1 MIIHSIKITNF
12 KSIYGSQTFNFDNL
26 KGLIKLSGPIGSGKT
41 TIAEAILWGLY
52 GTVKG
57 QNNGQLISWNAK
69 SCEIELWLTSK
80 NKDVHIVRNIFQPLI
95 VEIDG
100 KTLSASSKRNTQE
113 ILEDEVYDVPKLA
126 VTKMCV
132 ISFNAFN
139 SLASMSPGETKIFLD
154 DIFGFKLFSDYNNEV
169 IIERKAQQNEQIKL
183 NSIYEETLK
192 QIEKLKEKQAAQTM
206 QLKESVDL
214 SNIQNQR
221 KLLVD
226 KGISLKNQKA
236 DIKKERDNKNSEF
249 ESKIQVFVAK
259 MSEAAILGKQAKNH
273 YNTFKS
279 GICPTCG
286 QKIDQAHIDEY
297 KIKMEEYAAIYR
309 ENDAEKKKLEEEKQ
323 VTYQSYL
330 NKMAQYDADMDALR
344 KQISVIDAELKS
356 YNDSVQL
363 IQDNYDEL
371 IKEFENKVTNIKN
384 ELDKC
389 DVEIGEWNEMNELF
403 TKTLRYNL
411 LETLI
416 PHINKS
422 IQFFINKMD
431 QSYKVQYDQEFKAH
445 IFVDGWD
452 KEIAYNNLSTG
463 QRKSLDLAII
473 FGILQN
479 VITTIDFNV
488 FVLDELFSNMDSD
501 ARNIMLNLLK
511 ETMSEDKTIFVINH
525 AEMADDF
532 FRFKIRVKLDQIK
545 IKSQTKKNKEEVVVK
560 ASKYELINF
569 NDNILQTKARS

>member
-1 MIIHSIKITNF
+1 MIIHNIKITNF

-57 QNNGQLISWNAK
+57 QNNGQLVSWNAK
-69 SCEIELWLTSK
+69 ACEIEMNLTSK
-80 NKDVHIVRNIFQPLI
+80 NKEVHIIRNIYQPLI
-95 VEIDG
+95 VEING
-100 KTLSASSKRNTQE
+100 KTLLASSKRNTQE
-113 ILEDEVYDVPKLA
+113 ILEDEIYDVPKLA

-139 SLASMSPGETKIFLD
+139 SLAAMSPSETKIFLD

-169 IIERKAQQNEQIKL
+169 IIERKAQQNEQLKL

-192 QIEKLKEKQAAQTM
+192 QIEQLREKQAAQTI
-206 QLKESVDL
+206 QLQESVDL
-214 SNIQNQR
+214 SGIQSKRTKLVNQG
-221 KLLVD
+221 VT
-226 KGISLKNQKA
+226 LKNKKE
-236 DIKKERDNKNSEF
+236 DIKKERDTKNKEF
-249 ESKIQVFVAK
+249 ESQIQVFVAK
-259 MSEAAILGKQAKNH
+259 MSEAATLGKQAKNH

-297 KIKMEEYAAIYR
+297 KNKMEEYANVYR
-309 ENDAEKKKLEEEKQ
+309 TNEAEKKKIEEIKQ
-323 VTYQSYL
+323 KSYNSYL
-330 NKMAQYDADMDALR
+330 TKMAECDTEMDSLR
-344 KQISVIDAELKS
+344 KQISAIDAELKS

-371 IKEFENKVTNIKN
+371 IKEYEEKAKTIKE

-431 QSYKVQYDQEFKAH
+431 QSYKVQYDQEFKPH

-479 VITTIDFNV
+479 VITSIDFNV

-511 ETMSEDKTIFVINH
+511 ETMSEDKTIFVMNH

-532 FRFKIRVKLDQIK
+532 FKFKIRVKLE
-545 IKSQTKKNKEEVVVK
+545 SKKMVTQNKRNREDVVVK
-560 ASKYELINF
+560 ASKYELVKF
-569 NDNILQTKARS
+569 

>member
-1 MIIHSIKITNF
+1 MIIHNIKITNF

-57 QNNGQLISWNAK
+57 QNNGQLVSWNAK
-69 SCEIELWLTSK
+69 ACEIEMNLTSK
-80 NKDVHIVRNIFQPLI
+80 NKEVHIIRNIYQPLI
-95 VEIDG
+95 VEING
-100 KTLSASSKRNTQE
+100 KTLLASSKRNTQE
-113 ILEDEVYDVPKLA
+113 ILEDEIYDVPKLA

-139 SLASMSPGETKIFLD
+139 SLAAMSPSETKIFLD

-169 IIERKAQQNEQIKL
+169 IIERKAQQNEQLKL

-192 QIEKLKEKQAAQTM
+192 QIEQLREKQAAQTI
-206 QLKESVDL
+206 QLQESVDL
-214 SNIQNQR
+214 SGIQSKRAKLVNQG
-221 KLLVD
+221 VA
-226 KGISLKNQKA
+226 LKNKKE
-236 DIKKERDNKNSEF
+236 DIKKERDTKNKEF
-249 ESKIQVFVAK
+249 ESQIQVFVAK
-259 MSEAAILGKQAKNH
+259 MSEAATLGKQAKNH

-297 KIKMEEYAAIYR
+297 KNKMEEYANVYR
-309 ENDAEKKKLEEEKQ
+309 TNEAEKKKIEEIKQ
-323 VTYQSYL
+323 KSYNSYL
-330 NKMAQYDADMDALR
+330 TKMAECDTEMDSLR
-344 KQISVIDAELKS
+344 KQISAIDAELKS

-371 IKEFENKVTNIKN
+371 IKEYETKAKTIKE

-431 QSYKVQYDQEFKAH
+431 QSYKVQYDQEFKPH

-479 VITTIDFNV
+479 VITSIDFNV

-511 ETMSEDKTIFVINH
+511 ETMSEDKTIFVMNH

-532 FRFKIRVKLDQIK
+532 FKFKIRVKLE
-545 IKSQTKKNKEEVVVK
+545 SKKMVTQNKRNREDVVVK
-560 ASKYELINF
+560 ASKYELVKF
-569 NDNILQTKARS
+569 

>member
-1 MIIHSIKITNF
+1 MIIHNIKITNF

-57 QNNGQLISWNAK
+57 QNNGQLVSWNAK
-69 SCEIELWLTSK
+69 ACEIEMNLTSK
-80 NKDVHIVRNIFQPLI
+80 NKEVHIIRNIYQPLI
-95 VEIDG
+95 VEING
-100 KTLSASSKRNTQE
+100 KTLLASSKRNTQE
-113 ILEDEVYDVPKLA
+113 ILEDEIYDVPKLA

-139 SLASMSPGETKIFLD
+139 SLAAMSPSETKIFLD

-169 IIERKAQQNEQIKL
+169 IIERKAQQNEQLKL

-192 QIEKLKEKQAAQTM
+192 QIEQLREKQAAQTI
-206 QLKESVDL
+206 QLQESVDL
-214 SNIQNQR
+214 SGIQSKRAKLVNQG
-221 KLLVD
+221 VT
-226 KGISLKNQKA
+226 LKNKKE
-236 DIKKERDNKNSEF
+236 DIKKERDTKNKEF
-249 ESKIQVFVAK
+249 ESQIQVFVAK
-259 MSEAAILGKQAKNH
+259 MSEAATLGKQAKNH

-297 KIKMEEYAAIYR
+297 KNKMEEYANVYR
-309 ENDAEKKKLEEEKQ
+309 TNEAEKKKIEEIKQ
-323 VTYQSYL
+323 KSYNSYL
-330 NKMAQYDADMDALR
+330 TKMAECDAEMDSLR
-344 KQISVIDAELKS
+344 KQISAIDAELKS

-371 IKEFENKVTNIKN
+371 IKEYEEKAKTIKE

-431 QSYKVQYDQEFKAH
+431 QSYKVQYDQEFKPH

-479 VITTIDFNV
+479 VITSIDFNV

-511 ETMSEDKTIFVINH
+511 ETMSEDKTIFVMNH

-532 FRFKIRVKLDQIK
+532 FKFKIRVKLE
-545 IKSQTKKNKEEVVVK
+545 SKKMVTQNKRNREDVVVK
-560 ASKYELINF
+560 ASKYELVKF
-569 NDNILQTKARS
+569 

>member
-1 MIIHSIKITNF
+1 MIIHNIKITNF

-57 QNNGQLISWNAK
+57 QNNGQLVSWNAK
-69 SCEIELWLTSK
+69 ACEIEMNLTSK
-80 NKDVHIVRNIFQPLI
+80 NKEVHIIRNIYQPLI
-95 VEIDG
+95 VEING
-100 KTLSASSKRNTQE
+100 KTLLASSKRNTQE
-113 ILEDEVYDVPKLA
+113 ILEDEIYDVPKLA

-139 SLASMSPGETKIFLD
+139 SLAAMSPSETKIFLD

-169 IIERKAQQNEQIKL
+169 IIERKAQQNEQLKL

-192 QIEKLKEKQAAQTM
+192 QIEQLREKQAAQTI
-206 QLKESVDL
+206 QLQESVDL
-214 SNIQNQR
+214 SGIQLKRTKLVNQG
-221 KLLVD
+221 VA
-226 KGISLKNQKA
+226 LKNKKE
-236 DIKKERDNKNSEF
+236 DIKKERDTKNKEF
-249 ESKIQVFVAK
+249 ESQIQVFVAK
-259 MSEAAILGKQAKNH
+259 MSEAATLGKQAKNH

-297 KIKMEEYAAIYR
+297 KNKMEEYANVYR
-309 ENDAEKKKLEEEKQ
+309 TNEAEKKKIEEIKQ
-323 VTYQSYL
+323 KSYNSYL
-330 NKMAQYDADMDALR
+330 TKMAECDTEMDSLR
-344 KQISVIDAELKS
+344 KQISAIDAELKS

-371 IKEFENKVTNIKN
+371 IKEYEEKAKTIKE

-431 QSYKVQYDQEFKAH
+431 QSYKVQYDQEFKPH

-479 VITTIDFNV
+479 VITSIDFNV

-511 ETMSEDKTIFVINH
+511 ETMSEDKTIFVMNH

-532 FRFKIRVKLDQIK
+532 FKFKIRVKLE
-545 IKSQTKKNKEEVVVK
+545 SKKMVTQNKRNREDVVVK
-560 ASKYELINF
+560 ASKYELVKF
-569 NDNILQTKARS
+569 

>member
-1 MIIHSIKITNF
+1 MIIHQLKITNF
-12 KSIYGSQTFNFDNL
+12 KSIYGTQTFNFDNL
-26 KGLIKLSGPIGSGKT
+26 KGLIKLSGPIGAGKT

-69 SCEIELWLTSK
+69 ACEIEINLTSK
-80 NKDVHIVRNIFQPLI
+80 NKEVHIVRNIYQPLI
-95 VEIDG
+95 VEVNG

-113 ILEDEVYDVPKLA
+113 ILEEEIYDVPKLA
-126 VTKMCV
+126 ITKMCV

-139 SLASMSPGETKIFLD
+139 SLAAMSPGETKIFLD

-169 IIERKAQQNEQIKL
+169 VIERKFQQNEQLKL

-192 QIEKLKEKQAAQTM
+192 QIDQLKEKQTSQTM

-214 SNIQNQR
+214 TGIQSQR
-221 KLLVD
+221 TELVN
-226 KGISLKNQKA
+226 KGVSIKNKKSE
-236 DIKKERDNKNSEF
+236 IKKERDLKNKEF
-249 ESKIQVFVAK
+249 ENRIQEFIAK
-259 MSEAAILGKQAKNH
+259 MSEAATLGKQAKNN

-279 GICPTCG
+279 GVCPTCG
-286 QKIDQAHIDEY
+286 QKIDQEHIDTY
-297 KIKMEEYAAIYR
+297 KNKMEEYAKIYR
-309 ENDAEKKKLEEEKQ
+309 DNESEKKKLEIEKHN
-323 VTYQSYL
+323 VYETYLLRMNECDS
-330 NKMAQYDADMDALR
+330 DMDSLR
-344 KQISVIDAELKS
+344 KNISIIDAKLKS

-371 IKEFENKVTNIKN
+371 IKEYEEKAKTIKE

-431 QSYKVQYDQEFKAH
+431 QSYKIQYDQEFKPH

-479 VITTIDFNV
+479 VITSIDFNV

-511 ETMSEDKTIFVINH
+511 DTMSNDKTIFVMNH

-532 FRFKIRVKLDQIK
+532 FKYKIRVKLEPRKMI
-545 IKSQTKKNKEEVVVK
+545 SQNKKNKETVVVK
-560 ASKYELINF
+560 ASKYELIKF
-569 NDNILQTKARS
+569 N

>member
-1 MIIHSIKITNF
+1 MIIHQLKITNF
-12 KSIYGSQTFNFDNL
+12 KSIYGTQTFNFDNL
-26 KGLIKLSGPIGSGKT
+26 KGLIKLSGPIGAGKT

-69 SCEIELWLTSK
+69 ACEIEINLTSK
-80 NKDVHIVRNIFQPLI
+80 NKEVHIVRNIYQPLI
-95 VEIDG
+95 VEVNG

-113 ILEDEVYDVPKLA
+113 ILEEEIYDVPKLA
-126 VTKMCV
+126 ITKMCV

-139 SLASMSPGETKIFLD
+139 SLAAMSPGETKIFLD

-169 IIERKAQQNEQIKL
+169 VIERKVQQNEQLKL

-192 QIEKLKEKQAAQTM
+192 QIDQLKEKQTSQTM

-214 SNIQNQR
+214 TGIQSQR
-221 KLLVD
+221 TELVN
-226 KGISLKNQKA
+226 KGVSIKNKKSE
-236 DIKKERDNKNSEF
+236 IKKERDLKNKEF
-249 ESKIQVFVAK
+249 ENRIQEFIAK
-259 MSEAAILGKQAKNH
+259 MSEAATLGKQAKNN

-279 GICPTCG
+279 GVCPTCG
-286 QKIDQAHIDEY
+286 QKIDQEHIDTY
-297 KIKMEEYAAIYR
+297 KNKMEEYAKIYR
-309 ENDAEKKKLEEEKQ
+309 DNESEKKKLEIEKHN
-323 VTYQSYL
+323 VYETYLLRMNECDS
-330 NKMAQYDADMDALR
+330 DMDSLR
-344 KQISVIDAELKS
+344 KNISIIDAKLKS

-363 IQDNYDEL
+363 IQDNYDDL
-371 IKEFENKVTNIKN
+371 IKEYEDKANNIKE

-389 DVEIGEWNEMNELF
+389 DIEIGEWNEMNELF

-431 QSYKVQYDQEFKAH
+431 QSYKIQYDQEFKPH

-452 KEIAYNNLSTG
+452 KEISYNNLSTG

-479 VITTIDFNV
+479 VITSIDFNV

-511 ETMSEDKTIFVINH
+511 DTMSNDKTIFVMNH

-532 FRFKIRVKLDQIK
+532 FKYKIRVKLEPRKMI
-545 IKSQTKKNKEEVVVK
+545 SQNKKNKETVVVK
-560 ASKYELINF
+560 ASKYELIKF
-569 NDNILQTKARS
+569 N

>member
-1 MIIHSIKITNF
+1 MIIHNIRIQNF

-57 QNNGQLISWNAK
+57 QNNGQLVSWNAK
-69 SCEIELWLTSK
+69 SCEIEINLTSK
-80 NKDVHIVRNIFQPLI
+80 NKEVHIIRNIYQPLI
-95 VEIDG
+95 VEING
-100 KTLSASSKRNTQE
+100 KTLLASSKRNTQE
-113 ILEDEVYDVPKLA
+113 ILEDEIYDVPKLA

-139 SLASMSPGETKIFLD
+139 SLAAMSPGETKIFLD

-169 IIERKAQQNEQIKL
+169 VIERKIQQNEQLKL

-192 QIEKLKEKQAAQTM
+192 QIDQLKEKQTSQTM

-214 SNIQNQR
+214 TGMQSQR
-221 KLLVD
+221 TELVN
-226 KGISLKNQKA
+226 KGVSIKNKKSE
-236 DIKKERDNKNSEF
+236 IKKERDLKNKEF
-249 ESKIQVFVAK
+249 ENRIQEFIAK
-259 MSEAAILGKQAKNH
+259 MSEAATLGKQAKNN

-279 GICPTCG
+279 GVCPTCG
-286 QKIDQAHIDEY
+286 QKIDQEHIDTY
-297 KIKMEEYAAIYR
+297 KNKMEEYAKIYR
-309 ENDAEKKKLEEEKQ
+309 DNESEKKKLEIEKHN
-323 VTYQSYL
+323 VYETYLLRMNECDS
-330 NKMAQYDADMDALR
+330 DMDSLR
-344 KQISVIDAELKS
+344 KNISIIDAKLKS

-371 IKEFENKVTNIKN
+371 IKEYEDKANNIKE

-389 DVEIGEWNEMNELF
+389 DIEIGEWNEMNELF

-431 QSYKVQYDQEFKAH
+431 QSYKIQYDQEFKPH

-479 VITTIDFNV
+479 VITSIDFNV

-511 ETMSEDKTIFVINH
+511 DTMSNDKTIFVMNH

-532 FRFKIRVKLDQIK
+532 FKYKIRVKLEPRKMI
-545 IKSQTKKNKEEVVVK
+545 SQNKKNKETVVVK
-560 ASKYELINF
+560 ASKYELIKF
-569 NDNILQTKARS
+569 N

>member
-1 MIIHSIKITNF
+1 MIIHNIRIQNF

-69 SCEIELWLTSK
+69 ACEIEINLTSK
-80 NKDVHIVRNIFQPLI
+80 NKKVHIVRNIYQPLI
-95 VEIDG
+95 VEVNG
-100 KTLSASSKRNTQE
+100 KTLLASSKRNTQE
-113 ILEDEVYDVPKLA
+113 ILEDEIYDVPKLA

-139 SLASMSPGETKIFLD
+139 SLAAMSPNETKIFLD

-169 IIERKAQQNEQIKL
+169 IIERKAQQNEQLKL

-192 QIEKLKEKQAAQTM
+192 QIDQLKEKQTSQTM

-214 SNIQNQR
+214 TGIQSQR
-221 KLLVD
+221 TELVN
-226 KGISLKNQKA
+226 KGVSIKNKKSE
-236 DIKKERDNKNSEF
+236 IKKERDTKNKEF
-249 ESKIQVFVAK
+249 ESQIQVFVAK
-259 MSEAAILGKQAKNH
+259 MSEAATLGKQAKNH

-297 KIKMEEYAAIYR
+297 KNKMEEYANVYR
-309 ENDAEKKKLEEEKQ
+309 TNEAEKKKIEEIKQ
-323 VTYQSYL
+323 KSYNSYL
-330 NKMAQYDADMDALR
+330 TKMTECDTEMDSLR
-344 KQISVIDAELKS
+344 KQISAIDAELKS

-371 IKEFENKVTNIKN
+371 IKEYEDKANNIKE

-389 DVEIGEWNEMNELF
+389 DIEIGEWNEMNELF

-431 QSYKVQYDQEFKAH
+431 QSYKIQYDQEFKPH

-479 VITTIDFNV
+479 VITSIDFNV

-511 ETMSEDKTIFVINH
+511 ETMSEDKTIFVMNH

-532 FRFKIRVKLDQIK
+532 FKFKIRVKLE
-545 IKSQTKKNKEEVVVK
+545 SKKMVTQNKRNREDVVVK
-560 ASKYELINF
+560 ASKYELVKF
-569 NDNILQTKARS
+569 

>member
-1 MIIHSIKITNF
+1 MIIHNIRIQNF

-57 QNNGQLISWNAK
+57 QNNGQLVSWNAK
-69 SCEIELWLTSK
+69 ACEIEINLTSK
-80 NKDVHIVRNIFQPLI
+80 NKEVHIIRNIYQPLI
-95 VEIDG
+95 VEING
-100 KTLSASSKRNTQE
+100 KTLLASSKRNTQE
-113 ILEDEVYDVPKLA
+113 ILEEEIYDVPKLA
-126 VTKMCV
+126 ITKMCV

-139 SLASMSPGETKIFLD
+139 SLAAMSPGETKIFLD

-169 IIERKAQQNEQIKL
+169 VIERKVQQNEQLKL

-192 QIEKLKEKQAAQTM
+192 QIDQLKEKQTSQTM

-214 SNIQNQR
+214 TGIQSQR
-221 KLLVD
+221 TELIN
-226 KGISLKNQKA
+226 KGVSIKNKKSE
-236 DIKKERDNKNSEF
+236 IKKERDLKNKEF
-249 ESKIQVFVAK
+249 ENRIQEFIAK
-259 MSEAAILGKQAKNH
+259 MSEAATLGKQAKNN

-279 GICPTCG
+279 GVCPTCG
-286 QKIDQAHIDEY
+286 QKIDQEHIDTY
-297 KIKMEEYAAIYR
+297 KNKMEEYAKIYR
-309 ENDAEKKKLEEEKQ
+309 DNESEKKKLEIEKHN
-323 VTYQSYL
+323 VYETYLLRMNECDS
-330 NKMAQYDADMDALR
+330 DMDSLR
-344 KQISVIDAELKS
+344 KNISIIDAKLKS

-363 IQDNYDEL
+363 IQDNYDDL
-371 IKEFENKVTNIKN
+371 IKEYEDKANNIKE

-389 DVEIGEWNEMNELF
+389 DIEIGEWNEMNELF

-431 QSYKVQYDQEFKAH
+431 QSYKIQYDQEFKPH

-479 VITTIDFNV
+479 VITSIDFNV

-511 ETMSEDKTIFVINH
+511 DTMSNDKTIFVMNH

-532 FRFKIRVKLDQIK
+532 FKYKIRVKLEPRKMI
-545 IKSQTKKNKEEVVVK
+545 SQNKKNKETVVVK
-560 ASKYELINF
+560 ASKYELIKF
-569 NDNILQTKARS
+569 N

>member
-1 MIIHSIKITNF
+1 MIIHQLKITNF
-12 KSIYGSQTFNFDNL
+12 KSIYGTQTFNFDNL
-26 KGLIKLSGPIGSGKT
+26 KGLIKLSGPIGAGKT

-69 SCEIELWLTSK
+69 ACEIEINLTSK
-80 NKDVHIVRNIFQPLI
+80 NKEVHIVRNIYQPLI
-95 VEIDG
+95 VEVNG

-113 ILEDEVYDVPKLA
+113 ILEEEIYDVPKLA
-126 VTKMCV
+126 ITKMCV

-139 SLASMSPGETKIFLD
+139 SLAAMSPGETKIFLD

-169 IIERKAQQNEQIKL
+169 VIERKFQQNEQLKL

-192 QIEKLKEKQAAQTM
+192 QIDQLKEKQTLQTM

-214 SNIQNQR
+214 TGIQSQR
-221 KLLVD
+221 TELVN
-226 KGISLKNQKA
+226 KGVSIKNKKSE
-236 DIKKERDNKNSEF
+236 IKKERDLKNKEF
-249 ESKIQVFVAK
+249 ENRIQEFIAK
-259 MSEAAILGKQAKNH
+259 MSEAATLGKQAKNN

-279 GICPTCG
+279 GVCPTCG
-286 QKIDQAHIDEY
+286 QKIDQEHIDTY
-297 KIKMEEYAAIYR
+297 KNKMEEYAKIYR
-309 ENDAEKKKLEEEKQ
+309 DNESEKKKLEIEKHN
-323 VTYQSYL
+323 VYETYLLRMNECDS
-330 NKMAQYDADMDALR
+330 DMDSLR
-344 KQISVIDAELKS
+344 KNISIIDAKLKS

-363 IQDNYDEL
+363 IQDNYDDL
-371 IKEFENKVTNIKN
+371 IKEYEDKANNIKE

-389 DVEIGEWNEMNELF
+389 DIEIGEWNEMNELF

-431 QSYKVQYDQEFKAH
+431 QSYKIQYDQEFKPH

-452 KEIAYNNLSTG
+452 KEISYNNLSTG

-479 VITTIDFNV
+479 VITSIDFNV

-511 ETMSEDKTIFVINH
+511 DTMSNDKTIFVMNH

-532 FRFKIRVKLDQIK
+532 FKYKIRVKLEPRKMI
-545 IKSQTKKNKEEVVVK
+545 SQNKKNKETVVVK
-560 ASKYELINF
+560 ASKYELIKF
-569 NDNILQTKARS
+569 N

>member
-1 MIIHSIKITNF
+1 MIIHNIKITNF

-57 QNNGQLISWNAK
+57 QNNGQLVSWNAK
-69 SCEIELWLTSK
+69 SCEIEMNLTSK
-80 NKDVHIVRNIFQPLI
+80 NKEVHIIRNIYQPLI
-95 VEIDG
+95 VEING
-100 KTLSASSKRNTQE
+100 KTLLASSKRNTQE
-113 ILEDEVYDVPKLA
+113 ILEDEIYDVPKLA

-139 SLASMSPGETKIFLD
+139 SLAAMSPSETKIFLD

-169 IIERKAQQNEQIKL
+169 IIERKAQQNEQLKL

-192 QIEKLKEKQAAQTM
+192 QIEQLREKQAAQTI
-206 QLKESVDL
+206 QLQESVDL
-214 SNIQNQR
+214 SGIQSKRAKLVNQG
-221 KLLVD
+221 VA
-226 KGISLKNQKA
+226 IKNKKE
-236 DIKKERDNKNSEF
+236 DIKKERDIKNKEF
-249 ESKIQVFVAK
+249 ESQIQVFVAK
-259 MSEAAILGKQAKNH
+259 MSEAATLGKQAKNH

-286 QKIDQAHIDEY
+286 QKIDQAHIDKY
-297 KIKMEEYAAIYR
+297 KNKMEEYANIYR
-309 ENDAEKKKLEEEKQ
+309 TNEAEKKKIEEIKQ
-323 VTYQSYL
+323 TSYNSYL
-330 NKMAQYDADMDALR
+330 TKMSECDSEMDSLR
-344 KQISVIDAELKS
+344 KQISAIDAELKS

-371 IKEFENKVTNIKN
+371 IKEYEEKAKTIKE

-431 QSYKVQYDQEFKAH
+431 QSYKVQYDQEFKPH

-479 VITTIDFNV
+479 VITSIDFNV

-511 ETMSEDKTIFVINH
+511 ETMSEDKTIFVMNH

-532 FRFKIRVKLDQIK
+532 FKFKIRVKLE
-545 IKSQTKKNKEEVVVK
+545 SKKMVTQNKRNREDVVVK
-560 ASKYELINF
+560 ASKYELVKF
-569 NDNILQTKARS
+569 

>member
-1 MIIHSIKITNF
+1 MIIHNIRIQNF

-57 QNNGQLISWNAK
+57 QNNGQLVSWNAK
-69 SCEIELWLTSK
+69 ACEIEINLTSK
-80 NKDVHIVRNIFQPLI
+80 NKEVHIIRNIYQPLI
-95 VEIDG
+95 VEING
-100 KTLSASSKRNTQE
+100 KTLLASSKRNTQE
-113 ILEDEVYDVPKLA
+113 ILEEEIYDVPKLA
-126 VTKMCV
+126 ITKMCV

-139 SLASMSPGETKIFLD
+139 SLAAMSPGETKIFLD

-169 IIERKAQQNEQIKL
+169 VIERKVKQNEQLKL

-192 QIEKLKEKQAAQTM
+192 QIDQLKEKQTSQTM

-214 SNIQNQR
+214 TGIQSQR
-221 KLLVD
+221 TELVN
-226 KGISLKNQKA
+226 KGVSIKNKKSE
-236 DIKKERDNKNSEF
+236 IKKERDLKNKEF
-249 ESKIQVFVAK
+249 ENRIQEFIAK
-259 MSEAAILGKQAKNH
+259 MSEAATLGKQAKNN

-279 GICPTCG
+279 GVCPTCG
-286 QKIDQAHIDEY
+286 QKIDQEHIDTY
-297 KIKMEEYAAIYR
+297 KNKMEEYAKIYR
-309 ENDAEKKKLEEEKQ
+309 DNESEKKKLEIEKHN
-323 VTYQSYL
+323 VYETYLLRMNECDS
-330 NKMAQYDADMDALR
+330 DMDSLR
-344 KQISVIDAELKS
+344 KNISIIDAKLKS

-363 IQDNYDEL
+363 IQDNYDDL
-371 IKEFENKVTNIKN
+371 IKEYEDKANNIKE

-389 DVEIGEWNEMNELF
+389 DIEIGEWNEMNELF

-431 QSYKVQYDQEFKAH
+431 QSYKIQYDQEFKPH

-479 VITTIDFNV
+479 VITSIDFNV

-511 ETMSEDKTIFVINH
+511 DTMSNDKTIFVMNH

-532 FRFKIRVKLDQIK
+532 FKYKIRVKLEPRKMI
-545 IKSQTKKNKEEVVVK
+545 SQNKKNKETVVVK
-560 ASKYELINF
+560 ASKYELIKF
-569 NDNILQTKARS
+569 N